1 MGQEEVHGGVEVRVR
16 DNGQADGD
24 VPHHSDQVHA
34 QEDAKE
40 KRLLFLVLR
49 QAQEEEFR
57 DTECFLVSS
66 HWCKLRNKMKDD
78 ASETFLD
85 FILSKCKQKHKIN
98 MESGY

>member
-24 VPHHSDQVHA
+24 VPHHGDQVHA

-40 KRLLFLVLR
+40 KRLLCLVLR

-57 DTECFLVSS
+57 DTECVVSRF
-66 HWCKLRNKMKDD
+66 HLTGVN
-78 ASETFLD
+78 
-85 FILSKCKQKHKIN
+85 
-98 MESGY
+98 